1 MPDNIDVSPGTGKT
15 IRADE
20 VAGALYQVIKPAFGV
35 DGAATLVSATDP
47 LPVTVAN
54 ASLTVT
60 GTVTASGPLTDTQLR
75 ATAVPVADGG
85 ATLSIDDGAGSITV
99 DGSVTAN
106 PTVVAMT
113 TVTNTTAS
121 AGDNTV
127 IAAPSAG
134 NRIVIYSLQ
143 IQLEAATATTV
154 LKKSGSTNIG
164 RLYLA
169 AAGDGAIW
177 VYPAGRELRLGT
189 AEAFVINLSGA
200 NAIGYTVRYSTE
212 AV

>member
-1 MPDNIDVSPGTGKT
+1 VPDNIDVSPGTGKT

-20 VAGALYQVIKPAFGV
+20 IAGALYQVIKPAFGA

-47 LPVTVAN
+47 LPVTIADAFVDVDGDWLTN
-54 ASLTVT
+54 AE
-60 GTVTASGPLTDTQLR
+60 LR
-75 ATAVPVADGG
+75 ATPVPVSDGG

-113 TVTNTTAS
+113 TVTNTTAT

-154 LKKSGSTNIG
+154 LKKSGSTTIG
-164 RLYLA
+164 RLYCA
-169 AAGDGAIW
+169 AAGDGAIY

-189 AEAFVINLSGA
+189 AEAFALNLSGA

-212 AV
+212 AA

>member
-1 MPDNIDVSPGTGKT
+1 MADNIDVSPGTGKT
-15 IRADE
+15 VRADE
-20 VAGALYQVIKPAFGV
+20 VGGALYQVIKPAFGV

-54 ASLTVT
+54 ASITVT

-99 DGSVTAN
+99 DGSVT
-106 PTVVAMT
+106 T
-113 TVTNTTAS
+113 TPAAVTITNVTNTTATS
-121 AGDNTV
+121 GDNTIV
-127 IAAPSAG
+127 AAPGSG
-134 NRIVIYSLQ
+134 QRLRLHMLK

-154 LKKSGSTNIG
+154 LLKSGSTTFD
-164 RLYLA
+164 RVYCA
-169 AAGDGAIW
+169 AAGDGMIV
-177 VYPAGRELRLGT
+177 VYPVGREQLLGT
-189 AEAFVINLSGA
+189 NEALVINLSGA
-200 NAIGYTVRYSTE
+200 NAVGYTFRYSTE